1 MPGQLTVLGVPDM
14 KTLQSSLGKGVRS
27 RGKQLTENFHNH
39 SNKPSR
45 PRGSLISGKGAY
57 ERGVGL
63 NEDGGIFREGGG
75 GGSIRE
81 HLNNEGLQK
90 KRGLKAHQKGR
101 IIKGA
106 Y

>member
-14 KTLQSSLGKGVRS
+14 KALQSSLKGVRG
-27 RGKQLTENFHNH
+27 RGKRLTENFHNH

-75 GGSIRE
+75 GGGGPLESISIMKVC
-81 HLNNEGLQK
+81 K
-90 KRGLKAHQKGR
+90 K
-101 IIKGA
+101 KGA
-106 Y
+106 

>member
-1 MPGQLTVLGVPDM
+1 M
-14 KTLQSSLGKGVRS
+14 KTEEFSEKGV
-27 RGKQLTENFHNH
+27 
-39 SNKPSR
+39 
-45 PRGSLISGKGAY
+45 
-57 ERGVGL
+57 
-63 NEDGGIFREGGG
+63 G

-81 HLNNEGLQK
+81 HLNNEGLQKK

>member
-1 MPGQLTVLGVPDM
+1 MPDM
-14 KTLQSSLGKGVRS
+14 KALQSSLKGVRG
-27 RGKQLTENFHNH
+27 RGKRLTENFHNH

-45 PRGSLISGKGAY
+45 PRGSLLSGKGEY
-57 ERGVGL
+57 VRGVGL
-63 NEDGGIFREGGG
+63 NEDGGIFREGGGG

>member
-14 KTLQSSLGKGVRS
+14 KALQSSLKGVRG
-27 RGKQLTENFHNH
+27 RGKRLTENFHNH

-45 PRGSLISGKGAY
+45 PRGSLLSGKGEY
-57 ERGVGL
+57 VRGVGL

-75 GGSIRE
+75 GGGSIRE

-90 KRGLKAHQKGR
+90 KGGLRPIRKGVL
-101 IIKGA
+101 
-106 Y
+106 

>member
-14 KTLQSSLGKGVRS
+14 NALQTSLKGVRG
-27 RGKQLTENFHNH
+27 RGKRLTENFHNH

-45 PRGSLISGKGAY
+45 PRGSLISGKEAY

-75 GGSIRE
+75 GGGVIRE

-90 KRGLKAHQKGR
+90 KGGLRPIRKGVL
-101 IIKGA
+101 
-106 Y
+106 

>member
-14 KTLQSSLGKGVRS
+14 KALQTSLKGVRG
-27 RGKQLTENFHNH
+27 RGKRLTENFHNH

-75 GGSIRE
+75 GGGSISE
-81 HLNNEGLQK
+81 HLKNECLQK
-90 KRGLKAHQKGR
+90 KGGLRLIRKGVL
-101 IIKGA
+101 
-106 Y
+106 

>member
-14 KTLQSSLGKGVRS
+14 KALQSSLKGVRS
-27 RGKQLTENFHNH
+27 RGKRLTENFHNH

-75 GGSIRE
+75 GGPLESISIMKVCKKKG
-81 HLNNEGLQK
+81 GL
-90 KRGLKAHQKGR
+90 RPIRKGVL
-101 IIKGA
+101 
-106 Y
+106 

>member
-14 KTLQSSLGKGVRS
+14 KALQTSLKGLRG
-27 RGKQLTENFHNH
+27 RGKRLTENFHNH

-45 PRGSLISGKGAY
+45 PRGSLISGKEAY

-75 GGSIRE
+75 GGGSIRE

-90 KRGLKAHQKGR
+90 KGGLRPIRKGVL
-101 IIKGA
+101 
-106 Y
+106 

>member
-14 KTLQSSLGKGVRS
+14 KALQSSLKGVRG
-27 RGKQLTENFHNH
+27 RGKRLTENFHNH

-63 NEDGGIFREGGG
+63 NEDGGIFRERGGGG

-90 KRGLKAHQKGR
+90 KGGLRPIRKGVL
-101 IIKGA
+101 
-106 Y
+106 

>member
-14 KTLQSSLGKGVRS
+14 KALQSSLGKGVRG

-45 PRGSLISGKGAY
+45 SRGSLISGKRAY

-63 NEDGGIFREGGG
+63 NAEGGIFREGG

-101 IIKGA
+101 IIKGV

>member
-14 KTLQSSLGKGVRS
+14 KALQSSLKGVRG
-27 RGKQLTENFHNH
+27 RGKRLTENFHNH

-90 KRGLKAHQKGR
+90 KGGLRPIRKGVL
-101 IIKGA
+101 
-106 Y
+106 

>member
-14 KTLQSSLGKGVRS
+14 KALQSSLGKGVRS
-27 RGKQLTENFHNH
+27 RGKRLTENFHNH

-75 GGSIRE
+75 VRGGPLESISIMKVC
-81 HLNNEGLQK
+81 K
-90 KRGLKAHQKGR
+90 K
-101 IIKGA
+101 KGA
-106 Y
+106 

>member
-14 KTLQSSLGKGVRS
+14 KALQTSLKGVRG
-27 RGKQLTENFHNH
+27 RGKRLTENFHNH

-45 PRGSLISGKGAY
+45 PRGSLISGKEAY

-75 GGSIRE
+75 GGGSIRE

-90 KRGLKAHQKGR
+90 KRGLRPIRKGVL
-101 IIKGA
+101 
-106 Y
+106 

>member
-14 KTLQSSLGKGVRS
+14 KALQSSLGKGVRS

-75 GGSIRE
+75 GGGPLESISIMKVCKKKG
-81 HLNNEGLQK
+81 GL
-90 KRGLKAHQKGR
+90 RPIRKGVL
-101 IIKGA
+101 
-106 Y
+106 

>member
-1 MPGQLTVLGVPDM
+1 MASALNSISSESFLTCFFLFFFSDM
-14 KTLQSSLGKGVRS
+14 KALQSSLGKGVRS
-27 RGKQLTENFHNH
+27 RGKLLTENFHNH

-75 GGSIRE
+75 VGGGV
-81 HLNNEGLQK
+81 H
-90 KRGLKAHQKGR
+90 
-101 IIKGA
+101 
-106 Y
+106 

>member
-1 MPGQLTVLGVPDM
+1 M
-14 KTLQSSLGKGVRS
+14 KALQTSLKGVRG
-27 RGKQLTENFHNH
+27 RGKRLTENFHNH

-63 NEDGGIFREGGG
+63 NEDGGIFREGSG

-90 KRGLKAHQKGR
+90 KGGLRPIRKGVL
-101 IIKGA
+101 
-106 Y
+106 

>member
-1 MPGQLTVLGVPDM
+1 MPDM
-14 KTLQSSLGKGVRS
+14 KALQSSLKEVRS
-27 RGKQLTENFHNH
+27 RGKRLTENFHNH

-63 NEDGGIFREGGG
+63 NEDGVIFREGGG
-75 GGSIRE
+75 GGGAIRE

-90 KRGLKAHQKGR
+90 KGGLRPIRKGVL
-101 IIKGA
+101 
-106 Y
+106 